1 MMTGDNGK
9 PYDHIVVGGGIL
21 GLATAWQL
29 IQCQPGST
37 VLLIE
42 KENAVARHQT
52 GRNSGVIHAGVYYQP
67 GSLKAEFCRAG
78 AEATYGFCK
87 KYGVQHDRCG
97 KLLVA
102 TSPLELERMMDLF
115 KRCGENGLGP
125 RMIST
130 DELKELEPNIVGTG
144 AFLVEDSGIVDYP
157 AMCRQMAELFINA
170 GGTIALN
177 TELRGITELSSE
189 VRIATSQGEYRGKF
203 LIACAGLMADRVAK
217 MQGIELDFRIIPFRG
232 EYYRLRPKHDGLVS
246 HLIYP
251 IPDPAL
257 PFLGVHMTRMI
268 NGSVTVGPSALLGWK
283 REGYARLNFNLR
295 DALEMLTYP
304 GFWRLSGN
312 HLTSVAREIRNA
324 FSTNAYLDMVHRYCP
339 SLVSA
344 DLLPWPVGVR
354 AMAVTR
360 DGRMI
365 DDFKFERSA
374 RSLHVCNAPS
384 PAATSAIPI
393 GKYICDQ
400 VPSVT

>member
-1 MMTGDNGK
+1 MMTGTNENPFD
-9 PYDHIVVGGGIL
+9 YIVIGGGIL

-29 IQCQPGST
+29 IQRQPGST
-37 VLLIE
+37 VLLME
-42 KENAVARHQT
+42 KESAVARHQT

-67 GSLKAEFCRAG
+67 GSLKAEFCRSG
-78 AEATYGFCK
+78 AAATYRFCEQ
-87 KYGVQHDRCG
+87 YGVRHDRCG

-102 TSPLELERMMDLF
+102 TSPLELERMRTLF
-115 KRCGENGLGP
+115 KRCGENGLSP
-125 RMIST
+125 RMISA
-130 DELKELEPNIVGTG
+130 DELKELEPNIEGQG
-144 AFLVEDSGIVDYP
+144 AFLVDESGIVDYP
-157 AMCRQMAELFINA
+157 AMCRQMAELFISA

-177 TELRGITELSSE
+177 TELQGITEFNNE
-189 VRIATSQGEYRGKF
+189 VRLATSQREYRGKF
-203 LIACAGLMADRVAK
+203 LIACAGLMADRVAR
-217 MQGIELDFRIIPFRG
+217 MQAIKLDFRIIPFRG
-232 EYYRLRPKHDGLVS
+232 EYYCLRPEHDRIVS

-257 PFLGVHMTRMI
+257 PFLGVHLTRMI

-283 REGYARLNFNLR
+283 REGYAGLNFNLR
-295 DALEMLTYP
+295 DALEMLSYP
-304 GFWRLSGN
+304 GFWRLSRN
-312 HLTSVAREIRNA
+312 HLASAVREIRNA
-324 FSTNAYLDMVHRYCP
+324 ISTNAYLDMVHRYCP
-339 SLVSA
+339 SLVSD
-344 DLLPWPVGVR
+344 DLLPWPAGVR

-393 GKYICDQ
+393 AKYICDQ